1 MIAPSHYDR
10 SVLARFLTASED
22 NCPHDI
28 AAHVENCEECQLAL
42 EGMINDGLTM
52 KEAGRLLQQN
62 SSAAAIPAGTGDDP
76 PAELQQLSFLEPS
89 VNSEALGMFGRYE
102 ILRVLGRGGM
112 GVVMQ
117 AFDPVLDRSC
127 AVKVLAPELASSA
140 AARQRFFREAKS
152 AAAVVHPHVIPIQ
165 TVDEQRGL
173 PYLVMPVIE
182 GRSLQQRVDELG
194 LLDGIEVVRIA
205 MQIASGLSAAH
216 AQGLVHRDIKPANI
230 LLENG
235 VERVQITDFGLAR
248 AVDDASVTRSGVISG
263 TPQYM
268 SPEQA
273 RGESIDHRSDL
284 FSLGSVMYFM
294 LVGRSPFRA
303 ETTMGVLDRIN
314 NDEPRSPREVR
325 SEIPEWLEAIVLRCL
340 QKDPN
345 KRFQSASELF
355 ELLESA
361 LAHLQKPCSVPAPA
375 TKNLSKRSVGSHGR
389 IRNWKRWLIGSL
401 LGAFA
406 IWAASVILLETGNGV
421 LKIESHADHD
431 IPIVIRRGN
440 EIVKNLLVTKE
451 GTTTKLRAG
460 FYTLEIDDEETEYT
474 FEDEQLRLSRGGEL
488 VATISLQSETTQLEV
503 AELDAEDYA
512 KLFFELVRKGN
523 IRRAMDMLSEDRNPS
538 FGEGRL
544 RQTSELLAKET
555 SDSPKLAI
563 AEDRAYA
570 VFKPLRFEPA
580 HEDVGE
586 AGCPVLWLVREN
598 DRWWIKDMDIQAEKH
613 AVQQLAEWEVTTEAE
628 KLRPADWGG
637 SLRGYEFFRDSET
650 KRSGQASARLT
661 RTGDSPSPKFGTIVQ
676 AIDARRLTG
685 KRIRYTG
692 YIKTDDVRDHAAL
705 WLRVDS
711 VSRGTVAIDNM
722 QKRQIRGTNDWQ
734 QYEIVLDVPEDG
746 ALIHFGALLAGDGT
760 IWVDDLSLEVVS
772 DKVPLT
778 ARPIRPTKQEVSIPA
793 GISPVP
799 KNLSFEQ

>member
-1 MIAPSHYDR
+1 MR
-10 SVLARFLTASED
+10 
-22 NCPHDI
+22 
-28 AAHVENCEECQLAL
+28 
-42 EGMINDGLTM
+42 
-52 KEAGRLLQQN
+52 EAGRLLQPGN
-62 SSAAAIPAGTGDDP
+62 SAEAIPAGARNDTP
-76 PAELQQLSFLEPS
+76 SAVSHLSFLEPS
-89 VNSEALGMFGRYE
+89 ENSARLGMFGRYE
-102 ILRVLGRGGM
+102 ILKVLGQGGM
-112 GVVMQ
+112 GIVLQ
-117 AFDPVLDRSC
+117 ALDPVLDRSC

-165 TVDEQRGL
+165 TVDEHRSL

-340 QKDPN
+340 QKDAN
-345 KRFQSASELF
+345 DRFQTASELF

-361 LAHLQKPCSVPAPA
+361 LAHLQTPSSVPAPA
-375 TKNLSKRSVGSHGR
+375 TTNVSVKSVGGRGR
-389 IRNWKRWLIGSL
+389 IRNWKRWLAGSM

-406 IWAASVILLETGNGV
+406 FWAASVILLETGNGV

-431 IPIVIRRGN
+431 IPIVIRRGH

-451 GTTTKLRAG
+451 GTSTKLRAG
-460 FYTLEIDDEETEYT
+460 FYTLEIDDEETEYR

-488 VATISLQSETTQLEV
+488 VATISLQTEIAQSDLTEV
-503 AELDAEDYA
+503 DAEDYA
-512 KLFFELVRKGN
+512 KLFFGLVRKGN
-523 IRRAMDMLSEDRNPS
+523 IHKAMEMLSKDRNPS

-544 RQTSELLAKET
+544 RHASELLSNAT
-555 SDSPKLAI
+555 SDLPKVAV

-570 VFKPLRFEPA
+570 VFKPVRFEPA

-586 AGCPVLWLVREN
+586 AGCPVFWLVREN

-613 AVQQLAEWEVTTEAE
+613 ALQQLANWE
-628 KLRPADWGG
+628 K
-637 SLRGYEFFRDSET
+637 
-650 KRSGQASARLT
+650 
-661 RTGDSPSPKFGTIVQ
+661 
-676 AIDARRLTG
+676 
-685 KRIRYTG
+685 
-692 YIKTDDVRDHAAL
+692 
-705 WLRVDS
+705 
-711 VSRGTVAIDNM
+711 
-722 QKRQIRGTNDWQ
+722 
-734 QYEIVLDVPEDG
+734 
-746 ALIHFGALLAGDGT
+746 
-760 IWVDDLSLEVVS
+760 
-772 DKVPLT
+772 
-778 ARPIRPTKQEVSIPA
+778 
-793 GISPVP
+793 
-799 KNLSFEQ
+799 KN